1 MRCET
6 LIIQIVI
13 YNLFLVHTLRYQD
26 YYCKH
31 GHKRLP
37 KKIQTNATTIIIMIV
52 IWNWMMNKGRNNIKV
67 KKKEKKNNDSFYHLI
82 MGNERQFVLF
92 LR

>member
-52 IWNWMMNKGRNNIKV
+52 IWNWMMNEGRNNIKV
-67 KKKEKKNNDSFYHLI
+67 KKKRKKRTTTHFITS
-82 MGNERQFVLF
+82 
-92 LR
+92 

>member
-37 KKIQTNATTIIIMIV
+37 KKFRLM
-52 IWNWMMNKGRNNIKV
+52 
-67 KKKEKKNNDSFYHLI
+67 
-82 MGNERQFVLF
+82 RQQ
-92 LR
+92 

>member
-6 LIIQIVI
+6 LIDYIQIVI

-31 GHKRLP
+31 GHKTFAKFRL
-37 KKIQTNATTIIIMIV
+37 M
-52 IWNWMMNKGRNNIKV
+52 
-67 KKKEKKNNDSFYHLI
+67 
-82 MGNERQFVLF
+82 RQQ
-92 LR
+92 